1 MSKDYFLATI
11 ATFHNPGWLG
21 GPGIGRYGRQY
32 ELTFISH
39 LAPVSRSR
47 APDLEVSDS
56 LGEGR
61 LLHDDGVP
69 RRNSDKLV
77 SFLALP
83 QKLVSRGLHRREARL
98 GQPAGLCEL
107 LLFQNCHTLPQLR
120 GSDLLS
126 FHEVI
131 SAGRVLGSEG

>member
-1 MSKDYFLATI
+1 MSKDYFLAAI
-11 ATFHNPGWLG
+11 ATLQNPGWLG
-21 GPGIGRYGRQY
+21 GSSIGRYGRQY
-32 ELTFISH
+32 ELTCILH
-39 LAPVSRSR
+39 LAPVVRSR
-47 APDLEVSDS
+47 TPDLEVSDS

-69 RRNSDKLV
+69 RRNSDKLI

-83 QKLVSRGLHRREARL
+83 QKLVPRGLHRREARL

-107 LLFQNCHTLPQLR
+107 LLFQNCHTFPQLR
-120 GSDLLS
+120 GPDLLS

-131 SAGRVLGSEG
+131 SAW